1 MWLAFTESAKHL
13 SPKDFRQ
20 FGVRTLHTINCQD
33 KVPGDQPTEE
43 EFSLMGSEIA
53 DHLERIKKSAGERE
67 LVVIAMAPKA
77 VVLSTGWHLAQHECR
92 FFRNTHLMHYEG
104 NSKTCMPMRWREA
117 QPATSPV
124 V

>member
-1 MWLAFTESAKHL
+1 
-13 SPKDFRQ
+13 
-20 FGVRTLHTINCQD
+20 VRTLHTINCQD

-77 VVLSTGWHLAQHECR
+77 VVLSAGWHLAQHECR